1 MHFQQYFSYCGQF
14 YWWGKPEYPGKTI
27 DLSQVNDK
35 LYHIML
41 YRVHLAM
48 NRFRTHNFSGDIHMM
63 LQVVV
68 NPTTIRSRPRWP
80 LDRMV
85 AGLKSTY
92 LISVNGRKLFSTVGD
107 MYLTLLIF
115 AENYE
120 LFFEGCI
127 SPRPSTDKTNHHD
140 ISDIQM
146 LKGILNINLATLT

>member
-1 MHFQQYFSYCGQF
+1 
-14 YWWGKPEYPGKTI
+14 
-27 DLSQVNDK
+27 
-35 LYHIML
+35 
-41 YRVHLAM
+41 
-48 NRFRTHNFSGDIHMM
+48 
-63 LQVVV
+63 
-68 NPTTIRSRPRWP
+68 
-80 LDRMV
+80 MV

-127 SPRPSTDKTNHHD
+127 SLRPSTDKTNHHD